1 MPKTLVVI
9 LFFAIFS
16 FAQFA
21 EVLTSSTKP
30 PKGCIKRGNLIK
42 CAVKETR
49 GAGKIYSAKTH
60 RVYWYYPKAEGQT
73 EMFAINQCD
82 SIVVMVDAELAV
94 QALVAVASGDTLTAI
109 KKSLLAEQ
117 AMKNGDYTL
126 MCKQTSTKKLEVFC
140 QSDGRRAYI
149 VKYDELGIEESKNIK
164 ITNNP
169 NYCTEQ
175 FQNVFNGKW

>member
-1 MPKTLVVI
+1 MSKTLIAI
-9 LFFAIFS
+9 LLFAMFS

-21 EVLTSSTKP
+21 EVFTSATKA
-30 PKGCIKRGNLIK
+30 PKGCIKRGDLVK

-82 SIVVMVDAELAV
+82 SIVVVVDVELAAK
-94 QALVAVASGDTLTAI
+94 ALVAVASGDTLTAI
-109 KKSLLAEQ
+109 KNGILAEQ

-126 MCKQTSTKKLEVFC
+126 MCNQTSTKKLEVFC
-140 QSDGRRAYI
+140 QPDGKRAYI
-149 VKYDELGIEESKNIK
+149 VKYDELGIEKSKNIK

-175 FQNVFNGKW
+175 FQKVFNGN